1 LPSPCQDLLLAVAAA
16 VATAYVTAVEVAV
29 AVTDAAGVIEIIW
42 NLLSAD
48 LVL

>member
-1 LPSPCQDLLLAVAAA
+1 MLLAVAVAA

-29 AVTDAAGVIEIIW
+29 AVAVTDAADVIDVFW